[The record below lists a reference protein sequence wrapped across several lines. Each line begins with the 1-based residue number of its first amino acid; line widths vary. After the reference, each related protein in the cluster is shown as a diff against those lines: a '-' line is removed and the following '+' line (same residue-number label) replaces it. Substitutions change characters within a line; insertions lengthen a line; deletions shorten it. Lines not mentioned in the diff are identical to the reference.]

1 MRNGGLDF
9 FHKYAE
15 KWLVVGDYC
24 EERISLQVLVE
35 VLACPYYTQSFT
47 LRLALSAFNIR
58 EGATGK
64 GNCTVVLY
72 QYTAKTC
79 WTCVDNQ

>member
-1 MRNGGLDF
+1 MLEPKTPALDAQWRPRF
-9 FHKYAE
+9 LPYAE

-35 VLACPYYTQSFT
+35 VLACPYYTQSVT
-47 LRLALSAFNIR
+47 LRLAVSAFNIR

-64 GNCTVVLY
+64 GNCSVVL
-72 QYTAKTC
+72 
-79 WTCVDNQ
+79 